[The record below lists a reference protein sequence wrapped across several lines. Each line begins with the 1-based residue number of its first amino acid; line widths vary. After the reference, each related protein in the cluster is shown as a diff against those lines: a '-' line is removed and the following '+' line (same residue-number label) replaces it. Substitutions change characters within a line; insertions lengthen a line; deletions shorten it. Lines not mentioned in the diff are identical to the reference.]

1 MIVWLIREWWQRFDR
16 CPSTS
21 DTVSVIGVVTWFGGV
36 SYEATKES
44 ITVCNDGHIAHI
56 NELTHRNQ

>member
-21 DTVSVIGVVTWFGGV
+21 DTVSVIGVVTWFGG
-36 SYEATKES
+36 
-44 ITVCNDGHIAHI
+44 
-56 NELTHRNQ
+56 EL